1 MATNLNPTKLGSL
14 EFTQIKNSLTNY
26 LRSQSVFSG
35 YNFEGSALQTIIDL
49 MAYNTFY
56 YAYYANLINAEAF
69 LDSAQREE
77 SLISLCKPLGFTVP
91 SSTSAKARVKV
102 AGISNAS
109 SIPAGT
115 KFFTANADGIQYSFY
130 NLNEVAIDADGNTD
144 EFDIYEATNFIEG
157 FDAFPTFD
165 FDSQKIVIVS
175 DNFDLNTLKV
185 TITEDGSNY
194 IWTKINNVGYVSQT
208 DERIYFVERTS
219 NGFIIAFG
227 SNNSL
232 GKSITEENV
241 SKIIIRYLTT
251 SGADANGL
259 LSFTMPGFQ
268 GNYSVLTI
276 SQSSGGKSKPDL
288 NTIRFLAP
296 KWFASQERAVTV
308 NDYKALLIEAGFF
321 ENENEFNVFGG
332 QDLTPPK
339 YGRVFITSNVS
350 PNATSISEFLNYLKD
365 KSVITVYPEYVV
377 SNSLNVYADFF
388 FRLNVGSGL
397 NRSVVLSGVKSKFA
411 QNYAKYNQYNV
422 SFSATDFIEYIQG
435 EYNNQLD
442 ISTDNFTLYMR
453 QQITSGKDYAFNL
466 DTELSL
472 PLYTYV
478 DITEP
483 FDCSVSGFPSGTKG
497 VLKMFATTVLGKNSK
512 INLQLWS
519 RNETTG
525 SETQVTGD
533 FGYFIANKGVIY
545 IKNGIIENTAIVDV
559 KFDKKTFKIGL
570 NNLTT
575 FTGNNI
581 NLL

>member
-1 MATNLNPTKLGSL
+1 
-14 EFTQIKNSLTNY
+14 
-26 LRSQSVFSG
+26 
-35 YNFEGSALQTIIDL
+35 
-49 MAYNTFY
+49 
-56 YAYYANLINAEAF
+56 
-69 LDSAQREE
+69 
-77 SLISLCKPLGFTVP
+77 
-91 SSTSAKARVKV
+91 
-102 AGISNAS
+102 
-109 SIPAGT
+109 
-115 KFFTANADGIQYSFY
+115 
-130 NLNEVAIDADGNTD
+130 
-144 EFDIYEATNFIEG
+144 
-157 FDAFPTFD
+157 
-165 FDSQKIVIVS
+165 
-175 DNFDLNTLKV
+175 
-185 TITEDGSNY
+185 
-194 IWTKINNVGYVSQT
+194 
-208 DERIYFVERTS
+208 
-219 NGFIIAFG
+219 
-227 SNNSL
+227 
-232 GKSITEENV
+232 
-241 SKIIIRYLTT
+241 
-251 SGADANGL
+251 
-259 LSFTMPGFQ
+259 
-268 GNYSVLTI
+268 
-276 SQSSGGKSKPDL
+276 
-288 NTIRFLAP
+288 
-296 KWFASQERAVTV
+296 
-308 NDYKALLIEAGFF
+308 LIEAGFF
-321 ENENEFNVFGG
+321 ENENEFNVYGG